1 MFREGQLVTAKEFNS
16 YAVTDKN
23 KPLVVV
29 WCNQGRMKV
38 MCLWGENEEY
48 TVDTAKFRPMR
59 EDEIIKPGQQVI
71 IDTFKM
77 VMGRSHTEVMT
88 FVAYSTYG
96 VRVRDSEGN
105 YITLSM
111 HSVKGVVKGGLYI

>member
-23 KPLVVV
+23 KPCMVV

-38 MCLWGENEEY
+38 MCLWGDNEEY
-48 TVDTAKFRPMR
+48 TVDTAKFRPMSK
-59 EDEIIKPGQQVI
+59 DEILKLGQQVI
-71 IDTFKM
+71 IDTFRM
-77 VMGRSHTEVMT
+77 VRGRSHTEVMT
-88 FVAYSTYG
+88 FVGYGTYG
-96 VRVRDSEGN
+96 AKVMTNNGK
-105 YITLSM
+105 YITVSM